1 MVKDDFNKEK
11 QCHDCSGAGEGRSV
25 DVGIIT
31 VDSTLLHL
39 RKNDTGRGGK
49 SIGPQ
54 DHWSQ
59 KIF

>member
-25 DVGIIT
+25 DVGIVT

-39 RKNDTGRGGK
+39 RKNDSSNNIVLSLIR
-49 SIGPQ
+49 S
-54 DHWSQ
+54 S
-59 KIF
+59 